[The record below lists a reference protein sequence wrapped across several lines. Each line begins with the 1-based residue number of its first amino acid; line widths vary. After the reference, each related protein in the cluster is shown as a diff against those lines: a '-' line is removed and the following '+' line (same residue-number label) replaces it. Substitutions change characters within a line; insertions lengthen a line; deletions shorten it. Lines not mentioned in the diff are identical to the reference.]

1 MNDFYR
7 IANEIARIP
16 EENLSWEE
24 RLKEL
29 VKFRAYLKEYYDS
42 YNDDYVSF
50 LEKIEDENDLE
61 EKYILEYD
69 FKKEVLNR
77 R

>member
-24 RLKEL
+24 RLNEL

-50 LEKIEDENDLE
+50 LEIIED
-61 EKYILEYD
+61 
-69 FKKEVLNR
+69 
-77 R
+77 